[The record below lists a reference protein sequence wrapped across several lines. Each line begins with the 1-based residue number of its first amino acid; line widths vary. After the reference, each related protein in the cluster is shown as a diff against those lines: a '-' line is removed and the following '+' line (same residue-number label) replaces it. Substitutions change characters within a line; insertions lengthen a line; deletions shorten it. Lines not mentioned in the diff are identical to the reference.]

1 MVMWFFGGLEKS
13 LSHSCDLRSQ
23 TRSSMICVD
32 KINVT
37 NFNVIHHTLQDAL
50 SCQSL
55 SGSLLDRLDELQHGV
70 VYQIG
75 PRQHLLLCLHFKQL
89 PSSQLAPFLTQNSP
103 LEKGEVNW
111 CLPPSQVHPSTPPPP
126 PPHLLL
132 PSPPSSSTLSCN
144 PLPTQAAVKVRRF
157 YMVRLQCP
165 CPISLWSEAGLN
177 MPILI
182 LPNKLNHA
190 VGRRGEGEC

>member
-75 PRQHLLLCLHFKQL
+75 PRQHLVLCLHFKQL

-111 CLPPSQVHPSTPPPP
+111 CLPPSQVHPSTPP

>member
-55 SGSLLDRLDELQHGV
+55 SGSLLDRLDELQHSV

-111 CLPPSQVHPSTPPPP
+111 CLPPSQVHPSTPP

>member
-126 PPHLLL
+126 HLLL